1 MCEIESRSPI
11 GVRGR
16 GERKESAR
24 ARVGK
29 RGSGEAGTGNWKLD
43 AALEVAA
50 SEANNERG
58 GLAREISSYFNNI
71 NGPKCPRRER
81 GS

>member
-11 GVRGR
+11 GVRVR
-16 GERKESAR
+16 GERKRAR
-24 ARVGK
+24 ARVGE

-58 GLAREISSYFNNI
+58 GLAREISS
-71 NGPKCPRRER
+71 
-81 GS
+81 